1 MTPRGH
7 FTSLAR
13 RCRHAARYHDMARLQ
28 RYLASSDFIAAL
40 NAQEPMVRKLAIRV
54 MSEALTECATPG
66 RCSRN
71 AARPRRSIRWDAPTI
86 ARFRKALFKSGL
98 EAGAQAVGITVAA
111 ARMAVR
117 RHATDWVAPT
127 HPYMLQA
134 A

>member
-40 NAQEPMVRKLAIRV
+40 NAQEPLVRKIAIRV
-54 MSEALTECATPG
+54 MAEALADCASAGPV
-66 RCSRN
+66 RRP
-71 AARPRRSIRWDAPTI
+71 ARQIKRIRWDDLTK
-86 ARFRKALFKSGL
+86 ARFRKVLFASGL
-98 EAGAQAVGITVAA
+98 RAA
-111 ARMAVR
+111 AAALGISYEAAHRAAG
-117 RHATDWVAPT
+117 RHAPDYVVPATGYLRW
-127 HPYMLQA
+127 A